1 MSKNITIIDS
11 QYKEWI
17 ADLSKRYRQ
26 SQVKAAIK
34 VNTEMLRFY
43 WSLGRDI
50 VKYSLDNKYGSQF
63 YGVLSSDLR
72 RELPDVTGLSERNLR
87 YMKDFYLLYSQGNE
101 ILPQAVAKSDD
112 AILPQV
118 VAIHPRRLQPTHR
131 HLRIRVRETLPH
143 KGRRHDSDNR
153 GNRIQTD

>member
-1 MSKNITIIDS
+1 MSKNITIINS
-11 QYKEWI
+11 QYKELI

-26 SQVKAAIK
+26 HQVKAAVK

-50 VKYSLDNKYGSQF
+50 VKYSLDNRYGNQF

-72 RELPDVTGLSERNLR
+72 RELPDVSGLSERNLR

-101 ILPQAVAKSDD
+101 ILPQAVANTSIEWD
-112 AILPQV
+112 
-118 VAIHPRRLQPTHR
+118 PTKE
-131 HLRIRVRETLPH
+131 VF
-143 KGRRHDSDNR
+143 GR
-153 GNRIQTD
+153 